1 MSLEAILALPT
12 PEKIWLAVGIAGQLC
27 FAARFLVQWIAS
39 EARHRSTVPLAF
51 WYLSLIG
58 GLVLLS
64 YAIWRR
70 DPVFIMGQAMGGVV
84 YVRNLMLIHQRRR
97 RVNRRRRRE
106 VSRVQTRDEAS
117 PP

>member
-1 MSLEAILALPT
+1 MSSDGLFALPLA
-12 PEKIWLAVGIAGQLC
+12 EKIWLAVGIAGQLC

-39 EARHRSTVPLAF
+39 EANKRSTVPIAF

-70 DPVFIMGQAMGGVV
+70 DPVFILGQAMGGVV
-84 YVRNLMLIHQRRR
+84 YVRNLMLIHRERRAAGAAAGL
-97 RVNRRRRRE
+97 
-106 VSRVQTRDEAS
+106 SR
-117 PP
+117 P